1 MNDSLH
7 ISVAG
12 LSIEKQFEKGPPG
25 ISPHGFATRIYT
37 CPAGRPTIGWGHV
50 IVSSGDYMRH
60 ATIDEVTADKLL
72 AQDNAVHET
81 CIKRHVQIALTQN
94 EFDALCCL
102 LHNIGEP
109 SFIDSTL
116 LRKLNAG
123 DKPGAAAEFLR
134 WDKFHNPKTGAVE
147 VLPGLRA
154 RRLLEQALF
163 QGVKNV

>member
-1 MNDSLH
+1 MNESLH
-7 ISVAG
+7 ISEAG
-12 LSIEKQFEKGPPG
+12 LSIEKQFEKGPPN
-25 ISPHGFATRIYT
+25 ISPQGFATRIYI

-60 ATIDEVTADKLL
+60 ATIDAVTADKLL
-72 AQDNAVHET
+72 AQDNAVHEH
-81 CIKRHVQIALTQN
+81 CIQRHVQVELTQN

-102 LHNIGEP
+102 LHNIGETN
-109 SFIDSTL
+109 FIGSTM

-123 DKPGAAAEFLR
+123 DKPGAAAEFPH
-134 WDKFHNPKTGAVE
+134 WDKFHNPKTGKLAE
-147 VLPGLRA
+147 EPGLRS